1 MTTVIVDLYYT
12 DTSMDEVK
20 LKISVTYNLFHMNI
34 ILLSLSPSPLLSVS
48 ILSLLHHLSLA
59 LQQTTAHKWHVHVDL
74 PQEGV
79 ECVFAVGWHFN
90 PFNVDLG
97 PTYGAECGIDAPLR

>member
-1 MTTVIVDLYYT
+1 MSH
-12 DTSMDEVK
+12 DTNEV
-20 LKISVTYNLFHMNI
+20 YFYCA
-34 ILLSLSPSPLLSVS
+34 LSLS
-48 ILSLLHHLSLA
+48 LSLSLSIPFPGVLLFLLNINFPLSFNT

-90 PFNVDLG
+90 PFDVDLG
-97 PTYGAECGIDAPLR
+97 PTYGAECDINAPLRYMTE